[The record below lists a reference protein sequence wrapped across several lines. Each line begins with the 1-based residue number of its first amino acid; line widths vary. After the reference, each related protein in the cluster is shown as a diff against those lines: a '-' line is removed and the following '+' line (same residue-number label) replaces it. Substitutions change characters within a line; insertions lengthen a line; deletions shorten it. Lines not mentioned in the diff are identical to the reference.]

1 MFVSCLN
8 VDALCASKV
17 LTSAL
22 KKELIQ
28 FQVVPIVGY
37 TDLKRH
43 YEKLDDD
50 ISNIILLGCGAMVD
64 LESFFEINPE
74 DWLDELNRNED
85 GSFMTRRSIYVIDG
99 HKPWNLDNIFGSHI
113 VTCFDDGFIDK
124 ELAEERE
131 AFTTLISLQDQDNDD
146 DDDDDDEESDSDDD
160 TDKDEDDDE
169 EDGNPTDDDEEDEDD
184 LTSSQIRKRKH
195 KQETKSRKRQIRS
208 NEKIVEQYYST
219 GMTINISVSLQVY
232 TLLSEIGETNIESLW
247 LTIIG
252 TISLD
257 SQYPEVYRAAF
268 DALKAE
274 AGRLSPTDNT
284 SKNADSSSLTV
295 DKDYYLFL
303 LRHWTLYDSFFYSNY
318 VNAKLSIWRED
329 GRKKLHKMF
338 AHMGI
343 SLQDCKQNWMYM
355 NSEIKNNLPE
365 TFKNVLGRYDLDE
378 LVRDGFLRTYG
389 FRGSLS
395 ASECVEAV
403 SALLEHDNVQKLEEN
418 DDDIDELIVKKEK
431 VWISNFWQSWD
442 ALDNNMEH
450 IHKGLEYAKQFQKVV
465 FNTGMAVLE
474 KRQLRNLK
482 IYRLV
487 VLADGPDVEM
497 FRNPLLLTRLG
508 NWILECCAEID
519 KTLLPLVMASLN
531 EATDTYLV
539 IGLAPRY
546 PRGRRALEDLDQT
559 TTMLNTFSVAF
570 QQVAI
575 STGAKVRIDSFESSI
590 IEIRKEDLSP
600 FLEKLTLS
608 GLV

>member
-1 MFVSCLN
+1 MYITRGNFHRAFDNIKKTSLSHSTCKLIVFVSCLN

-85 GSFMTRRSIYVIDG
+85 GSFMTRRSIY
-99 HKPWNLDNIFGSHI
+99 
-113 VTCFDDGFIDK
+113 
-124 ELAEERE
+124 
-131 AFTTLISLQDQDNDD
+131 
-146 DDDDDDEESDSDDD
+146 
-160 TDKDEDDDE
+160 
-169 EDGNPTDDDEEDEDD
+169 
-184 LTSSQIRKRKH
+184 
-195 KQETKSRKRQIRS
+195 IRS